1 MQHTMIR
8 NTNKLVYMS
17 ANVFPRESDKKKTF
31 VIFLRLR
38 GKRKL
43 LLTLKQDPKHT
54 TVRLK
59 QTT

>member
-17 ANVFPRESDKKKTF
+17 ANIFPRQSEKKTF